1 MEQTAARQQFND
13 QGAEKVKTKDLT
25 DEVRSASDF
34 ERVVERCKTEFMEE
48 DFTQYLEELIKQ
60 HGISKKN
67 LIIRANIERGYAYQ
81 IIRGERAPSRDKLL
95 QIAIGLS
102 ATLEETQTLL
112 KLGGKSE
119 LYSRVKRDAAI
130 LFCLE
135 KGYSIIDTQ
144 IFLSDRNL
152 PLLKE

>member
-1 MEQTAARQQFND
+1 M
-13 QGAEKVKTKDLT
+13 KTKDLE
-25 DEVRSASDF
+25 DQVRNASDF
-34 ERVVERCKTEFMEE
+34 ERVVERCKSEFI
-48 DFTQYLEELIKQ
+48 DDGCAAYLEQLMQ
-60 HGISKKN
+60 AHGISKKN

-81 IIRGERAPSRDKLL
+81 IFRGERAPSRDKLL
-95 QIAIGLS
+95 QLSIGLS

-119 LYSRVKRDAAI
+119 LYSRVRRDAAI

-144 IFLSDRNL
+144 IFLSDRDL

>member
-1 MEQTAARQQFND
+1 M
-13 QGAEKVKTKDLT
+13 KTKDLT
-25 DEVRSASDF
+25 DEVRRASNFD
-34 ERVVERCKTEFMEE
+34 RVLERCKSEFVEE
-48 DFTQYLEELIKQ
+48 DFTRFLETLMAT

-67 LIIRANIERGYAYQ
+67 LIIRANLERGYAYQ

-112 KLGGKSE
+112 KLGGRSE